1 MKQPPKTSIER
12 QKALNKRREESGL
25 KLLRNLWAH
34 PEDHPKIKT
43 TVAAMNAKRGIA
55 KKEKK

>member
-1 MKQPPKTSIER
+1 MKAKTPTER
-12 QKALNKRREESGL
+12 HAELVKRREESGL

-43 TVAAMNAKRGIA
+43 TVAAMNAKRGIV
-55 KKEKK
+55 KKGKK